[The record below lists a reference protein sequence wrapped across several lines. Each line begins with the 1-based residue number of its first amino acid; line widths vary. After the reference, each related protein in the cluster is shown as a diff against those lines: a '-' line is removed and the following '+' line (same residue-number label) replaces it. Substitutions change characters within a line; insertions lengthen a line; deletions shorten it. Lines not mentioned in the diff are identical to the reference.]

1 MRAACAD
8 PTGSRRPTNPRVT
21 NRSGTQLK
29 PSPSALIMCTC
40 RSNGRRSI
48 LRTRGLRRSPGD
60 SSTRPGFAPSPRSR
74 RAGAPT
80 STPRTSPGVP
90 GSRSSGSQ
98 RPMRA
103 TRKTGARMAP
113 PPSRFFV
120 RRRRGVDPIGA
131 YSSSEGPASFGLALD
146 VEEGEV
152 FGFLGPTGAG
162 KTTTIKLLM
171 GLIHATRGSATILGL
186 DADRDAVPLKH
197 KIGYVPGE
205 LPQFGGWRV
214 SEIVAY
220 IAGLRGD
227 VADSEVE
234 AVAKRLD
241 LDLGRKYRE
250 YSHGNKQ
257 KLALLLAFAPKPG
270 LLILDEPTSGL
281 DPLHQQEF
289 YGLVRDARVRGA
301 TIFISSHVL
310 SEVEHIC
317 DRVGIVREGHL
328 ATVGPL
334 AQLAGIRTHR
344 VVIEFADAVAAQM
357 LRVPGLE
364 QVSVDGQRVTGMYR
378 GDFAPLIAA
387 LAGKSVLTLDS
398 REPTLE
404 EIFLSYYQEPAA
416 RQ

>member
-1 MRAACAD
+1 MNAIETKGLTKD
-8 PTGSRRPTNPRVT
+8 YG
-21 NRSGTQLK
+21 
-29 PSPSALIMCTC
+29 
-40 RSNGRRSI
+40 NGHGI
-48 LRTRGLRRSPGD
+48 FDLD
-60 SSTRPGFAPSPRSR
+60 
-74 RAGAPT
+74 
-80 STPRTSPGVP
+80 
-90 GSRSSGSQ
+90 
-98 RPMRA
+98 
-103 TRKTGARMAP
+103 
-113 PPSRFFV
+113 
-120 RRRRGVDPIGA
+120 
-131 YSSSEGPASFGLALD
+131 LA
-146 VEEGEV
+146 VNEGEV
-152 FGFLGPTGAG
+152 FGYLGPNGAG

-171 GLIHATRGSATILGL
+171 GMIHATRGAGTVFGL
-186 DADRDAVPLKH
+186 DVDRDAVRLK
-197 KIGYVPGE
+197 KRIGYVPGE
-205 LPQFGGWRV
+205 LPQWGGWRGE
-214 SEIVAY
+214 EIVAY
-220 IAGLRGD
+220 VSGIRGD
-227 VADSEVE
+227 VSGDEVE
-234 AVAKRLD
+234 RVARRLD
-241 LDLGRKYRE
+241 LDLSRKYRE

-257 KLALLLAFAPKPG
+257 KLALLLAFAPRPA

-289 YGLVRDARVRGA
+289 YGLVRDARGGGA